1 MNRKGFTLVE
11 LLVMLVVLSVLIG
24 IAVPNITGILR
35 DNKNSMTLNDAN
47 RMLDSARVK
56 ATTEPK
62 VLELEYDGDC
72 TVLRLSYLDK
82 NDDYKKGPNDGS
94 YDKSESFVVIQL
106 KKEYIDGREEI
117 DYQYFV
123 RLIEKKGGKLY
134 GINMSPASKIEKREK
149 DVFKN
154 QPRLFGVHKWDD
166 ITNLYHYNSDA
177 IRDKIRSSL
186 PDIVCSSIEYDFK

>member
-1 MNRKGFTLVE
+1 M
-11 LLVMLVVLSVLIG
+11 
-24 IAVPNITGILR
+24 
-35 DNKNSMTLNDAN
+35 
-47 RMLDSARVK
+47 
-56 ATTEPK
+56 
-62 VLELEYDGDC
+62 LELEYDGDC
-72 TVLRLSYLDK
+72 TVLGLSYLYK

-123 RLIEKKGGKLY
+123 RLIEKKGDKLY
-134 GINMSPASKIEKREK
+134 GINMFPASKIEKREK

-186 PDIVCSSIEYDFK
+186 PDIVFSSIKYDFK

>member
-1 MNRKGFTLVE
+1 MNSKGFTLVE

-35 DNKNSMTLNDAN
+35 DNKNSMTLDDAN

-123 RLIEKKGGKLY
+123 RLIEKKGDKLY
-134 GINMSPASKIEKREK
+134 GINMAPAANVEKREK
-149 DVFKN
+149 DIFKN
-154 QPRLFGVHKWDD
+154 QPRLFSVHEWDD
-166 ITNLYHYNSDA
+166 MTNLYSTNSDA